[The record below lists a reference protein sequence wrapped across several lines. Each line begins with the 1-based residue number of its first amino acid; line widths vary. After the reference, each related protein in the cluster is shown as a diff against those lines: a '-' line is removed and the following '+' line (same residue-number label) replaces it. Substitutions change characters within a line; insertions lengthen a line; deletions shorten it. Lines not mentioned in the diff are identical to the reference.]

1 MNKKSFAIFIAI
13 LALVGVAFGLRLLT
27 SKHAEQSEAEI
38 DIKKMSV
45 VDVDKVASD
54 PEKYVGLI
62 GIEGSVISVDGE
74 KSTFGLGCE
83 DACVLVPV
91 AYRGAL
97 PKEGTNVIAYG
108 EVQKTNG
115 DKYIFVAKEIAV
127 K

>member
-1 MNKKSFAIFIAI
+1 MNKKPFSIFLVI
-13 LALVGVAFGLRLLT
+13 LALIGVGFGLHLLT
-27 SKHAEQSEAEI
+27 SKAPEQNKVEVGT
-38 DIKKMSV
+38 KTVSV
-45 VDVDKVASD
+45 VDVDDVANN
-54 PEKYVGLI
+54 PEKFVGLI
-62 GIEGSVISVDGE
+62 GIEGSVTSVDEE
-74 KSTFGLGCE
+74 KSIFGLGCE

-108 EVQKTNG
+108 EVKKTNG